1 MITMNQARFSELLD
15 AYGADPQRWPAAERG
30 PAQALLDAS
39 PEATRLRL
47 QAALLDD
54 ALDQYTLAP
63 PPAALRQRLLSAA
76 LLPRQRSWRD
86 SLAELWRDLGGW
98 HLAAPAFAASL
109 ALGALLP
116 LMLDESVVDL
126 PDEDLIAAVQLMDEL
141 EWTP

>member
-1 MITMNQARFSELLD
+1 MSAMNQVRFSELLD
-15 AYGADPQRWPAAERG
+15 AYGADLQRWPAAERG
-30 PAQALLDAS
+30 PAQAWLSAS
-39 PEATRLRL
+39 PESRSLRL
-47 QAALLDD
+47 QAALLDE

-63 PPAALRQRLLSAA
+63 PAAALRKSLLGAA
-76 LLPRQRSWRD
+76 VLQRQRSWRE

-109 ALGALLP
+109 ALGAVLP
-116 LMLDESVVDL
+116 LMLDESAVDL

>member
-1 MITMNQARFSELLD
+1 MSAMNQARFSELLD
-15 AYGADPQRWPAAERG
+15 AYGADLERWPAPERG
-30 PAQALLDAS
+30 PAQAWLSAS
-39 PEATRLRL
+39 PESRSLRL

-63 PPAALRQRLLSAA
+63 PAAALRQYLLGAA
-76 LLPRQRSWRD
+76 VVPRQRSWRE

-109 ALGALLP
+109 ALGAVLP
-116 LMLDESVVDL
+116 LMLDESAVDL

>member
-1 MITMNQARFSELLD
+1 MSAMNQARFSELLD
-15 AYGADPQRWPAAERG
+15 AYGADLERWPAAERG
-30 PAQALLDAS
+30 PAQAWLSAS
-39 PEATRLRL
+39 PESRSLRL

-63 PPAALRQRLLSAA
+63 PAAALRQSLLGAA
-76 LLPRQRSWRD
+76 VVPRQRSWRE

-109 ALGALLP
+109 ALGAVLP
-116 LMLDESVVDL
+116 LMLDESAVDL

>member
-1 MITMNQARFSELLD
+1 MSAMNHARFSELLD
-15 AYGADPQRWPAAERG
+15 AYGADLKRWPAAERG
-30 PAQALLDAS
+30 PAQALLEAS
-39 PEATRLRL
+39 PEATTLRQ

-63 PPAALRQRLLSAA
+63 PAAALRQSLLRAA
-76 LLPRQRSWRD
+76 LLPRPRSWRE

-98 HLAAPAFAASL
+98 RLAAPAFAASL

>member
-1 MITMNQARFSELLD
+1 MSAMDQSRFSELLD
-15 AYGADPQRWPAAERG
+15 AYGADLERWPAAERG
-30 PAQALLDAS
+30 PAQTLLDAS
-39 PEATRLRL
+39 PEATTLRQ

-63 PPAALRQRLLSAA
+63 PAAALRQSLLRAA

-98 HLAAPAFAASL
+98 RLAAPAFAASL

>member
-1 MITMNQARFSELLD
+1 MSAMNQARFSELLD
-15 AYGADPQRWPAAERG
+15 AYGADLERWPAAERG
-30 PAQALLDAS
+30 PAQAWLSAS
-39 PEATRLRL
+39 PESRSLRL

-63 PPAALRQRLLSAA
+63 PAAALRQYLLGAA
-76 LLPRQRSWRD
+76 VVPRQRSWRE

-109 ALGALLP
+109 ALGAVLP
-116 LMLDESVVDL
+116 LMLDESAVDL